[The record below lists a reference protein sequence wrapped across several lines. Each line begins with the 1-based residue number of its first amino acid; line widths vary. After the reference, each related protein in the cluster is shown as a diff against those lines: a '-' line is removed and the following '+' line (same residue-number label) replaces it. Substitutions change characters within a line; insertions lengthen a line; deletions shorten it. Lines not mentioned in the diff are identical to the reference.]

1 MPDQL
6 TESHRAAWGVGLA
19 TRADDGTVLDVW
31 YPSPAL
37 GPAPDDADDPDLRA
51 LEASDPDRGVQT
63 SVVRTVSDL
72 AVPPTD
78 AADAYLRLHLL
89 SHRLVRPHGAFAVA
103 GTGVLRL
110 EEREWAPGRF
120 GFEQSRA
127 MASLLAERGALD
139 PREAA
144 GWLRTL
150 EEAQDGGVYAY
161 SLDHYWV
168 LAERV

>member
-89 SHRLVRPHGAFAVA
+89 SHRLVRPHGVDL
-103 GTGVLRL
+103 TGV
-110 EEREWAPGRF
+110 F
-120 GFEQSRA
+120 G
-127 MASLLAERGALD
+127 LL
-139 PREAA
+139 
-144 GWLRTL
+144 
-150 EEAQDGGVYAY
+150 
-161 SLDHYWV
+161 S
-168 LAERV
+168 